1 MVVVVPLS
9 KTASNARETRASKA
23 DSGRWVGMVAA
34 CTLATSGALFVAGKR
49 RAGLVTALSGA
60 ALAMIDQHEVVGKYW
75 NALPGYLDG
84 IQSVLGRA
92 QAAVE
97 DLTVQSEKLRRVL
110 SK

>member
-9 KTASNARETRASKA
+9 KTASSAGEARASKA

-34 CTLATSGALFVAGKR
+34 VTLATSGALFVAGKR
-49 RAGLVTALSGA
+49 RAGLATALSGA
-60 ALAMIDQHEVVGKYW
+60 ALAMIDQREVVSKCW
-75 NALPGYLDG
+75 SALPGYLDE
-84 IQSVLGRA
+84 IQGVLGRA